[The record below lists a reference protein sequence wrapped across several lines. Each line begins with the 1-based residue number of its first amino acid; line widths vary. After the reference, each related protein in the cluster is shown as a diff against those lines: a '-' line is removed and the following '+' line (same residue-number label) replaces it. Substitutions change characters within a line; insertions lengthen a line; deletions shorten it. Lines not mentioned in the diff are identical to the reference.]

1 MFDFG
6 GSPQIKET
14 FPIENMKFAVTKE
27 GLLDGLQRIQNVVST
42 RSTLPVLTNTLLET
56 TKTGLR
62 LTTTDLEVSIRSEIV
77 AQIEKPG
84 STTLPA
90 RRLSAIV
97 NVLPSSEVIVETDGK
112 NISTLRC
119 GSSFFRIFGLPKEEF
134 PPFPSFKEAKVYTIK
149 QSELKHG
156 LRRTSY
162 AISVDE
168 TRYVLN
174 GILFSFKEN
183 KLTLVATDGRR
194 LALFDSDVEFPHS
207 HERDFIVP
215 TKAVTELH
223 RLLAE
228 DGDVQISVSENL
240 VSFELNDSQLVSK
253 LVEGN
258 YPNYRQVIPSEA
270 KERITIER
278 EALLNCVR
286 RVSLLSN
293 EKTSSVRLNFSR
305 NNLDITANTPEVGE
319 AREAM
324 PVVYRGRDL
333 SIAFNPDFL
342 MDPLRNLPSDEIH
355 LELIDEMSPGVIKI
369 NTPFL
374 YVLMPMRVSV

>member
-1 MFDFG
+1 
-6 GSPQIKET
+6 
-14 FPIENMKFAVTKE
+14 MKFAVTKE
-27 GLLDGLQRIQNVVST
+27 ALLDGLQGIQNVVST
-42 RSTLPVLTNTLLET
+42 RSTLPVLTNALLET
-56 TKTGLR
+56 SQTGVR
-62 LTTTDLEVSIRSEIV
+62 LTTTDLEVSIRTEIA
-77 AQIEKPG
+77 AQVEKPG
-84 STTLPA
+84 TTTLPA
-90 RRLSAIV
+90 RRLAAIV
-97 NVLPSSEVIVETDGK
+97 NALPAAEIILDTDSK

-119 GSSFFRIFGLPKEEF
+119 GSSFFRIFGLAKEEF
-134 PPFPSFKEAKVYTIK
+134 PPFPSFKEAKVYTLK
-149 QSELKHG
+149 QAELKHG
-156 LRRTSY
+156 LRRTAY

-215 TKAVTELH
+215 TKAVTELQ
-223 RLLAE
+223 RLLRE
-228 DGDVQISVSENL
+228 EGDVQISLSENL

-258 YPNYRQVIPSEA
+258 YPNYRQVIPGEA

-278 EALLNCVR
+278 DALLNCVR

-293 EKTSSVRLNFSR
+293 DKTSSVRLNFSR

-319 AREAM
+319 AREAL

-333 SIAFNPDFL
+333 SIAFNPEFL

>member
-1 MFDFG
+1 
-6 GSPQIKET
+6 
-14 FPIENMKFAVTKE
+14 MKFAVTKE
-27 GLLDGLQRIQNVVST
+27 ALLDGLQRIQNVVST
-42 RSTLPVLTNTLLET
+42 RSTLPVLTNALVET
-56 TKTGLR
+56 SKTGLR
-62 LTTTDLEVSIRSEIV
+62 LTTTDLEVSVRCEV
-77 AQIEKPG
+77 AAQVEKPG
-84 STTLPA
+84 ATTLPA

-97 NVLPSSEVIVETDGK
+97 RELPASEITVETDAK
-112 NISTLRC
+112 NISTIRC
-119 GSSFFRIFGLPKEEF
+119 GSSFFKIYGLPREEF
-134 PPFPSFKEAKVYTIK
+134 PPFPSFKDAKVYTIR
-149 QSELKHG
+149 QSELKNG

-194 LALFDSDVEFPHS
+194 LALFDSDLEFPHS

-215 TKAVTELH
+215 TKAVTELQ
-223 RLLAE
+223 RLLGEDAE
-228 DGDVQISVSENL
+228 MQIAVSENL
-240 VSFELNDSQLVSK
+240 VSFELSGSQLVSK

-258 YPNYRQVIPSEA
+258 YPNYRQVIPGEA
-270 KERITIER
+270 KERVTIER
-278 EALLNCVR
+278 EALLNSVR

-293 EKTSSVRLNFSR
+293 DKTSSVRLSFSR

-319 AREAM
+319 AREALA
-324 PVVYRGRDL
+324 VVYRGRDL
-333 SIAFNPDFL
+333 SIAFNPEFL
-342 MDPLRNLPSDEIH
+342 MDPLRNLASDEIH

>member
-1 MFDFG
+1 
-6 GSPQIKET
+6 
-14 FPIENMKFAVTKE
+14 MKFSVTKE
-27 GLLDGLQRIQNVVST
+27 ALLEGLQRIQNVVSN
-42 RSTLPVLTNTLLET
+42 RSTLPVLTNALLET
-56 TKTGLR
+56 TESGLR
-62 LTTTDLEVSIRSEIV
+62 LITTDLEVAIRCEIP

-90 RRLSAIV
+90 RRLAAIV
-97 NVLPSSEVIVETDGK
+97 RELPSSEIELETDAK
-112 NISTLRC
+112 NVTSIRC
-119 GSSFFRIFGLPKEEF
+119 GQSFFKMYGLAKEEF
-134 PPFPSFKEAKVYTIK
+134 PAFPSFKDAKIYTLK
-149 QSELKHG
+149 QSELKDG
-156 LRRTSY
+156 LRKTSY

-194 LALFDSDVEFPHS
+194 LALFDSDVEFPKS

-215 TKAVTELH
+215 TKAITELQ

-228 DGDVQISVSENL
+228 DGEVQVSAAENL
-240 VSFELNDSQLVSK
+240 ISFDLNGSQLVSK

-258 YPNYRQVIPSEA
+258 YPNYRQVIPAEA
-270 KERITIER
+270 KERVTLER
-278 EALLNCVR
+278 EAFLTSIR

-293 EKTSSVRLNFSR
+293 EKTSSVRLAFSR

-319 AREAM
+319 ARESLA
-324 PVVYRGRDL
+324 VAYKGRDC
-333 SIAFNPDFL
+333 SIAFNPEFL
-342 MDPLRNLPSDEIH
+342 MDPLKNLADDEVHI
-355 LELIDEMSPGVIKI
+355 ELIDEMSPGVIKI